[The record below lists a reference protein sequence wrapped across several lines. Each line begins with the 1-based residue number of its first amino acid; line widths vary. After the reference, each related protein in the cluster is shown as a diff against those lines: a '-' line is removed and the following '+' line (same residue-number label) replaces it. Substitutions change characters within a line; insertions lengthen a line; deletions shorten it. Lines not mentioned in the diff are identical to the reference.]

1 MTVTLLR
8 ECAPLRLFSAL
19 TASKCCTNWLWR
31 TKSAAAAVSCA
42 TAPHLYS
49 WCANKLF
56 RLGAIF
62 LGARALVLTSNE
74 ICPADQL
81 YTDCS
86 HSRAPWIFFSTLRGA
101 TAERNV
107 TWTLLCYTCEPAET
121 RTMRS
126 PYENIGCVVYN
137 WKCARLHSPRRV
149 CYLRLMWVARVR
161 VLHRY
166 LIVIGE
172 RASEWD
178 ELSSSRIHITDPLRH
193 TWLGASKSL
202 LLGSWHKV
210 LFLSRQ

>member
-1 MTVTLLR
+1 MQ
-8 ECAPLRLFSAL
+8 F
-19 TASKCCTNWLWR
+19 
-31 TKSAAAAVSCA
+31 
-42 TAPHLYS
+42 
-49 WCANKLF
+49 F
-56 RLGAIF
+56 
-62 LGARALVLTSNE
+62 LVLALS
-74 ICPADQL
+74 CWQAMRFAQL
-81 YTDCS
+81 INYTPT
-86 HSRAPWIFFSTLRGA
+86 HAAIAEHLEFSFPLCGA

-193 TWLGASKSL
+193 TWFGASKSL